1 MCRIKLYCSVAA
13 LALLTSAAAGGAR
26 AQTRPAGAPGSTLEE
41 VVVTARRQEENQQ
54 TTPVSVTAVSARE
67 LTARGVENVAD
78 VATFTPNM
86 AVSPAI
92 ATKNSARITVRG
104 QVQNDALITTD
115 PSVGVYIDDVYYAR
129 AYSALTDLLD
139 IGQVEVLKGPQGT
152 LYGRN
157 TTGGAI
163 KITTRKPSLSE
174 GSSGYLTGGVGN
186 FSSYNL
192 EGAVTIPI
200 IKDKLAIRY
209 AAAHREHDGF
219 TKSYLVKELGPFTS
233 TAQAIGA
240 VLSGQRA
247 SLTPVGT
254 ISTDDLNTWSQRLT
268 VLFEPTS
275 DLRFTLQGSTFRAK
289 DNGSLAVNHYGD
301 IANFNLPG
309 FLATGALPTP
319 IDFFT
324 TSPQRQADF
333 YSALTFSRPFSST
346 SNASA
351 NLTTDYDITPN
362 LRTKLI
368 LGYSDSKNHSATNAA
383 GIVSNTFALVEFA
396 PDLTQWQHQFTAEWQ
411 LAGHA
416 LDNKLNWIG
425 GLYYFRE
432 NGGENAPP
440 TTRTLGNSLS
450 PVSFIGNAEN
460 KSKSVFGNAVY
471 QWTERLG
478 TSVGLRYTE
487 DEKSLEAF
495 NRFATG
501 ICVYPPG
508 PGVITSTGPNG
519 PCSLTT
525 HDKFSNT
532 SWEVSV
538 DYKFTD
544 AIYGYAKANTGYRS
558 GGQQLRAVNG
568 ATAGAFRPEKVKNYE
583 GGVKSEFLDRRLRVN
598 LAYFH
603 TDYRDIQQSVIIAP
617 PVAPTTTTQ
626 IVNQGKAQ
634 VDGVELESI
643 ARLTNHLT
651 LNGAVGYTD
660 FNFKDKR
667 IQQTYTPKWKAALS
681 AVYDTPTSIGDL
693 NVRVDYSYTDPQF
706 GGQAR
711 TVYSK
716 LPNFSLLNARGSL
729 TLPNNVEL
737 AIWGKNLTKAK
748 YYTAGVASAD
758 IFGVMLGAPRTYGV
772 EASYRF

>member
-1 MCRIKLYCSVAA
+1 MCRYKLNTSVAA
-13 LALLTSAAAGGAR
+13 LALLVAATATEASAQAQAQPPGA
-26 AQTRPAGAPGSTLEE
+26 STLEE

-54 TTPVSVTAVSARE
+54 TTPVSVTAVPAQE
-67 LTARGVENVAD
+67 LAARGVENVAD
-78 VATFTPNM
+78 VAIFTPNM

-115 PSVGVYIDDVYYAR
+115 PSVGVYIDDVYFAR

-139 IGQVEVLKGPQGT
+139 VGQVEVLKGPQGT

-174 GSSGYLTGGVGN
+174 GFTGYLTGGVGN
-186 FSSYNL
+186 YSAYNL

-200 IKDKLAIRY
+200 IKDKLAVRY
-209 AAAHREHDGF
+209 AAAHREHDGYS
-219 TKSYLVKELGPFTS
+219 KSYLVNELGPFAT
-233 TAQAIGA
+233 TGQAIGA
-240 VLSGQRA
+240 VLGGQRA
-247 SLTPVGT
+247 SLTPTRT

-275 DLRFTLQGSTFRAK
+275 ELRFTLQGSTFRAK

-301 IANFNLPG
+301 IGNFNLPA

-324 TSPQRQADF
+324 TSPRRQGDF
-333 YSALTFSRPFSST
+333 YSALTYAVPFSST
-346 SNASA
+346 SNSSV

-368 LGYSDSKNHSATNAA
+368 LAYSDSKNHSRTNAA

-396 PDLTQWQHQFTAEWQ
+396 PDLKQWQHQFTAEWQ
-411 LAGHA
+411 LAGSA

-425 GLYYFRE
+425 GLYYFKE
-432 NGGENAPP
+432 NGGEFSPA
-440 TTRTLGNSLS
+440 TTRTLGSAAS
-450 PVSFIGNAEN
+450 AVGFIGDADN
-460 KSKSVFGNAVY
+460 KSKSAFGNVVY

-478 TSVGLRYTE
+478 ASFGIRYTE
-487 DEKSLEAF
+487 DEKTLVGK
-495 NRFATG
+495 NRFLTG
-501 ICVYPPG
+501 VCVYPAG
-508 PGVITSTGPNG
+508 PGIVTSTTPNG
-519 PCSLTT
+519 PCALERT
-525 HDKFSNT
+525 DKFSNT
-532 SWEVSV
+532 SWEVSI

-583 GGVKSEFLDRRLRVN
+583 GGLKSEFLDRRLRVN

-603 TDYRDIQQSVIIAP
+603 TDYRDIQQSLVISP

-626 IVNQGKAQ
+626 IVNQGKAK
-634 VDGVELESI
+634 VDGIELESV
-643 ARLTNHLT
+643 ARITDQFT
-651 LNGAVGYTD
+651 LSGALGYTD
-660 FNFKDKR
+660 FSFANKA

-681 AVYDTPTSIGDL
+681 AVYHTPTSIGDL
-693 NVRVDYSYTDPQF
+693 SIRTDYSYTDPQF
-706 GGQAR
+706 AGQSR
-711 TVYSK
+711 VVYSK
-716 LPNFSLLNARGSL
+716 LENFSLLNARAAL
-729 TLPNNVEL
+729 TLPSNVEL
-737 AIWGKNLTKAK
+737 AIWGKNLTKEK

-758 IFGVMLGAPRTYGV
+758 IFGVMLGSPRTYGV
-772 EASYRF
+772 EATYRF